1 MCTLILRIIA
11 LTWTCSLLSQN
22 LCSWKHFASVDSRIS
37 HSLRVTAATQLVMP
51 KWMRQ
56 LLWNEPVIVPQ
67 MEFEH
72 IKEQVRSSRKLSL
85 NVLNQCK
92 KPKVENSL
100 QLHVAPV
107 EPENMKPVLSQPGST
122 PKKTMSLLRHE
133 LWKCNQIYHTIQ
145 LWTVTTILVYG
156 EYLLVCIYKV
166 SFMYC

>member
-1 MCTLILRIIA
+1 MI
-11 LTWTCSLLSQN
+11 
-22 LCSWKHFASVDSRIS
+22 
-37 HSLRVTAATQLVMP
+37 P

-56 LLWNEPVIVPQ
+56 LLMNELVIVPQ

-107 EPENMKPVLSQPGST
+107 EPENMWSLFCVNSKEDHVSSAAWTLEMQPNLPYTST
-122 PKKTMSLLRHE
+122 LDSD
-133 LWKCNQIYHTIQ
+133 YHTFVCWVFSCLHLQGFFYVLLI
-145 LWTVTTILVYG
+145 TTRYLTRPLLNILLGHY
-156 EYLLVCIYKV
+156 YLSLFNSNY
-166 SFMYC
+166 